1 MIKQLKINDKII
13 DIYYDNI
20 DLKELPIVIL
30 NTYDSESEDVWNK
43 CKDIKCKEFILVAI
57 SNLDWNSDMSP
68 WFAPKLNK
76 HDVDCLGKA
85 DEYINLLI
93 NDIVPSVEKIII
105 GDLRI
110 SIEYYAIAG
119 YSLAGLFAIY
129 TAYKTDLF
137 RKIASASGSFWF
149 PNFIEFIKKNNISS
163 NVKKIYF
170 SLGDKESKVK
180 NKVLATVED
189 NTKDIEKI
197 YNLQGINTIYEK
209 NEGNHFKDASLR
221 MAKGIKWIID

>member
-13 DIYYDNI
+13 DIYYDNT